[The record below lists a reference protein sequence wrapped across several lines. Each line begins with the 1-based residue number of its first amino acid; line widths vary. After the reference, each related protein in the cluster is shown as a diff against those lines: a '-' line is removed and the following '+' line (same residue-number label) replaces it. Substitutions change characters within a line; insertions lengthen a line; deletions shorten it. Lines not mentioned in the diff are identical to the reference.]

1 MARRSLIQIAPGM
14 RFGRLT
20 VIGRAGSSPSGEA
33 RWKCRCDC
41 GNFSQPLAS
50 SLRRGTTQSCGC
62 YHKEI
67 TRKRFARDLAGQKF
81 GRLTVL
87 YRAGRSR
94 NGSIIWRCRC
104 DCGQE
109 IESRAAV
116 LGTNTKSC
124 GCLQREQTAQRAYRH
139 GDARS
144 NDKKSPL
151 YVCWC
156 NIKTRCLK
164 PKDRRFKNY
173 GGRGITIAPQ
183 WVDDFRAFRDYINQN
198 LGPKPNGCTLD
209 RVDNDQGY
217 FPGNLR
223 WSTRSEQNENQRRSK
238 INKALNALL
247 LKCVDDL

>member
-1 MARRSLIQIAPGM
+1 MTRSSLIEIAPGV

-20 VIGRAGSSPSGEA
+20 VVGRAGSSPSGEA

-164 PKDRRFKNY
+164 PKDRGFKNY

-198 LGPKPNGCTLD
+198 LGPKPNGCTLN

-223 WSTRSEQNENQRRSK
+223 WSTRDDPPPQPFRRERGRHPMK
-238 INKALNALL
+238 
-247 LKCVDDL
+247 